1 MSGQAEL
8 QERLAEVSRS
18 SVVALDRAT
27 SIATQLVPNIDGL
40 AEVAMER
47 TAAVERRLDQLLS
60 RLQPDASTIGI
71 AMADAMRQAV
81 GPLLSDVLARVD
93 ALTEAE
99 REHSAEVSALR
110 SAVEASAA
118 RWPVAGVRGSAEAQ
132 PADQPEGGADGA
144 AAGAEGS

>member
-1 MSGQAEL
+1 MSGQAQL

-99 REHSAEVSALR
+99 ERNAAEVAALR
-110 SAVEASAA
+110 SAIEAIGGSGA
-118 RWPVAGVRGSAEAQ
+118 RRPALPAGSAEE
-132 PADQPEGGADGA
+132 PADSEPPGRRRRR
-144 AAGAEGS
+144 